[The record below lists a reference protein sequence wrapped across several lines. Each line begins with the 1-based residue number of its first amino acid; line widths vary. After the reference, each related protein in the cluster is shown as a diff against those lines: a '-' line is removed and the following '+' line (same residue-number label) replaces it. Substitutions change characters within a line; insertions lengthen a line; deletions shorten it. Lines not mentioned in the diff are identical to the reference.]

1 MGGSQGAVGINKL
14 VRQCASSWLEKGA
27 YIFHIT
33 GKKDPQSDSFS
44 HPHYINVP
52 FYENMA
58 GLLQRANLAISRSG
72 ASALTELAITQ
83 TPSILIPYPYAAEN
97 HQYYNAKVFEDAGS
111 AYIYEQKNLTSQILE
126 EKVLSLLN
134 NPQLLTQMSEK
145 TATLA
150 LRNSSEK
157 LAQLIEEYIN

>member
-1 MGGSQGAVGINKL
+1 MKTSWLSTPVRNEFLEEQNLDLPIPSDVPLIVVMGGSQGAVEINKL
-14 VRQCASSWLEKGA
+14 VRQCALSWLEKDA

-33 GKKDPQSDSFS
+33 GKQDPQSDSFS

-58 GLLQRANLAISRSG
+58 GLLQRANLVISRSG

-111 AYIYEQKNLTSQILE
+111 AYIL
-126 EKVLSLLN
+126 
-134 NPQLLTQMSEK
+134 
-145 TATLA
+145 
-150 LRNSSEK
+150 
-157 LAQLIEEYIN
+157 